1 VDRGVGNSVVT
12 LPPNDGLR
20 GSPLADL
27 RSRAQAMYDSGD
39 YTVDQIVKAFK
50 TTSPT
55 IYRALD
61 SHVDRQEANQS
72 RRGDDAT

>member
-1 VDRGVGNSVVT
+1 
-12 LPPNDGLR
+12 
-20 GSPLADL
+20 
-27 RSRAQAMYDSGD
+27 MYDSGD